1 MELIR
6 PLKQNVW
13 RGPAVANF
21 VLGGMGAGLYLWVF
35 LISAFQVN
43 GTAFRLPAL
52 REILAPTLVAA
63 GFLFLALEAGRPLR
77 GYHLFRNL
85 RCSWMSRE
93 TVAAVVF
100 VSFAYLDSLF
110 PNWFFQ
116 LAAAIGAM
124 ALMISHGFIVYRARA
139 VLSWNM
145 PLIPILF
152 TTSSLYTGFGLI
164 LFLSAFGLMTLK
176 AYVLLTGLFVLALN
190 LWVWVTLVGWKGRPA
205 LRQKKGVFRR
215 PLSLAFIVG
224 IGHVLPILLLI
235 RLTYVA
241 CLPLDA
247 PDQQLP
253 VLLAGLSILAAGI
266 WQKLTIL
273 VSAAYMR
280 PIAVG
285 RRKNRTQGTEAHEV
299 AAPSKQEYP
308 CMESRLSTE
317 SMKNK

>member
-6 PLKQNVW
+6 PLKQSVW
-13 RGPAVANF
+13 RGPAFANF
-21 VLGGMGAGLYLWVF
+21 VLGGMGAGLYLWVC
-35 LISAFQVN
+35 LVSVFQVN
-43 GTAFRLPAL
+43 GPAFRLFAL
-52 REILAPTLVAA
+52 GEILAPTLVAV
-63 GFLFLALEAGRPLR
+63 GFLVLAFEAGRPLR
-77 GYHLFRNL
+77 GYRLLRNL

-100 VSFAYLDSLF
+100 LPFAYLDLLF

-124 ALMISHGFIVYRARA
+124 ALMISHGFIVYRARG
-139 VLSWNM
+139 VLFWNM

-152 TTSSLYTGFGLI
+152 TTSNLYTGLGLI
-164 LFLSAFGLMTLK
+164 LFLSAFGLMTPE
-176 AYVLLTGLFVLALN
+176 AYFLLTGLLVLGLN
-190 LWVWVTLVGWKGRPA
+190 LWVWVTLVSWKGRPA
-205 LRQKKGVFRR
+205 LRQNKNVFRR
-215 PLSLAFIVG
+215 PISLTFIVG

-235 RLTYVA
+235 RLTYIA
-241 CLPLDA
+241 GLPLDA
-247 PDQQLP
+247 LDKQLP
-253 VLLAGLSILAAGI
+253 ILLAGLSILAAGI

-308 CMESRLSTE
+308 CMESPLFTE